1 MYYNL
6 SFLFANE
13 DFITVESLH
22 KAIIGSIALRV
33 LSCPSVNNGFVV
45 RLLWLLRWAQQSHY
59 FYLISYINL
68 SSLQSMTL
76 RSLAK
81 KYFSCDITLESY
93 FISLGIKIIDIKSM
107 KCKSNSAALCTQN
120 SEESCFKGGG
130 GGHNLWIVF
139 NTRNLNLTHMT
150 QQPILNKSWEN
161 HAFLST
167 FTLFGQPIWLINW
180 FSQM

>member
-45 RLLWLLRWAQQSHY
+45 RLLWLLRWAQQSQY
-59 FYLISYINL
+59 SYLISYINL
-68 SSLQSMTL
+68 RSLQSMTL

-130 GGHNLWIVF
+130 VVIICELCSTPGIWISH
-139 NTRNLNLTHMT
+139 TWHSSLY
-150 QQPILNKSWEN
+150 
-161 HAFLST
+161 
-167 FTLFGQPIWLINW
+167 LINHERIMHFYPLSHFLDSPFDW
-180 FSQM
+180 